1 MQENNEKFVAL
12 ERKLS
17 SFEEMKLELD
27 EYHDR
32 LHQLFLR
39 GLIDEEGK
47 KLQKSDEKDE
57 NNEKEE
63 PEMRFKNIIASTFLQ

>member
-1 MQENNEKFVAL
+1 MQENNDKFVAL

-17 SFEEMKLELD
+17 SFDEMKLELD

-32 LHQLFLR
+32 LNQLFLR
-39 GLIDEEGK
+39 SLIDEEGNI
-47 KLQKSDEKDE
+47 LQKSDEKDE

-63 PEMRFKNIIASTFLQ
+63 SEMRF